1 MFDGAPWAS
10 FQLLLQTALAH
21 QAYLG
26 RLQNAQ
32 ADYDQLF
39 QKKSLGLGKL
49 GAASGSS
56 YGIAG

>member
-10 FQLLLQTALAH
+10 FQLLVQTALAH
-21 QAYLG
+21 QAYLD

-39 QKKSLGLGKL
+39 QK
-49 GAASGSS
+49 
-56 YGIAG
+56 

>member
-1 MFDGAPWAS
+1 
-10 FQLLLQTALAH
+10 LLLQTALAH

-39 QKKSLGLGKL
+39 QK
-49 GAASGSS
+49 
-56 YGIAG
+56 